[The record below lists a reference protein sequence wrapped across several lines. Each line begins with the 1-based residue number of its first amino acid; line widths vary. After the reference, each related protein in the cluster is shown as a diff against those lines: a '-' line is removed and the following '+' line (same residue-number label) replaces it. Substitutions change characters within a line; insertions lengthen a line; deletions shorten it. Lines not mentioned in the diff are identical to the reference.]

1 MNKEAKV
8 TIGNTTETI
17 GDAHEGYMQ
26 GMKDILNRAN
36 SNSPH
41 FPKDESS
48 DEHAGKVASGVGE
61 IINYTTLLIQRIEDL
76 ELELKIAAKETENLQ
91 HAFHVF
97 SNFIDENHNNVIT
110 AEEVLDMELGN
121 LSELDN

>member
-17 GDAHEGYMQ
+17 EESHKVYMQ
-26 GMKDILNRAN
+26 AINDVLNN
-36 SNSPH
+36 SNSDH
-41 FPKDESS
+41 FPRE
-48 DEHAGKVASGVGE
+48 VGE
-61 IINYTTLLIQRIEDL
+61 VMHYTNVLAQRIEDL